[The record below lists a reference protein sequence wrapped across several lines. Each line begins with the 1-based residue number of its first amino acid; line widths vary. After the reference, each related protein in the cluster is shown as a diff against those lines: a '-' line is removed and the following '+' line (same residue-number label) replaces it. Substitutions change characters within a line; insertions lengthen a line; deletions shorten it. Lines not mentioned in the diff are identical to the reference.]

1 VNIIQAII
9 LGIVQGL
16 TEFLPVSSSGHL
28 AVAQMLLRV
37 PEDRIFFL
45 TVMLHVGTLVS
56 VIVVYWNDLINIV
69 IEFVRM
75 CVDIS
80 RKKGAGLDNEYRRL
94 GVLIIVGTIPTGL
107 MGLLLK
113 DIFSGFYTSRLIIGI
128 SLLITGSLL
137 WFAERSQEKSSTHL
151 KPLGKM
157 TWKNAFIVGI
167 FQGFAI
173 TPGISRSGST
183 IAGALFQ
190 GINKE
195 TATRYS
201 FLLSFPA
208 ITAATLLEAKDI
220 ATFGMGDV
228 TFPILL
234 VGIASSFLAGIFAI
248 KTLIN
253 LIKKGKLFYFS
264 YYTWTAGT
272 IVIISALINP

>member
-1 VNIIQAII
+1 MSLWKAIV

-28 AVAQMLLRV
+28 SITQLLLKV

-45 TVMLHVGTLVS
+45 TVMLHVGTLFS
-56 VIVVYWNDLINIV
+56 VMVVYRQDLWRIIVAFFQMCNDLAH
-69 IEFVRM
+69 R
-75 CVDIS
+75 
-80 RKKGAGLDNEYRRL
+80 RGLGLENEYRRL
-94 GVLIIVGTIPTGL
+94 GLFIIVGTIPTGI

-113 DIFSGFYTSRLIIGI
+113 DAISAVYASRLVIGF
-128 SLLITGSLL
+128 SLLITGTLL
-137 WFAERSQEKSSTHL
+137 WMAERSQPFKNKNPKTL
-151 KPLGKM
+151 QQM
-157 TWKNAFIVGI
+157 TWKNALAVGV

-208 ITAATLLEAKDI
+208 ILAATLLETKD
-220 ATFGMGDV
+220 AFAYGMGDV
-228 TFPILL
+228 TVPVLLAGIL
-234 VGIASSFLAGIFAI
+234 ASFLAGVFAI
-248 KTLIN
+248 RALIN
-253 LIKKGKLFYFS
+253 LIKRERLYYFS
-264 YYTWTAGT
+264 FYTWTIGLGT
-272 IVIISALINP
+272 IAAALLWR

>member
-28 AVAQMLLRV
+28 AVTQMLLKV

-45 TVMLHVGTLVS
+45 TVMLHMGTLIS
-56 VIVVYWNDLINIV
+56 VIVVYWNDLVNIF
-69 IEFVRM
+69 IEFFRM
-75 CVDIS
+75 CADIS
-80 RKKGAGLDNEYRRL
+80 KKKGAGLENEYRRL
-94 GVLIIVGTIPTGL
+94 GVFIIVGTIPTGI

-113 DIFSGFYTSRLIIGI
+113 DIFTSFYTSRLIIGI
-128 SLLITGSLL
+128 SLIITGCLL
-137 WFAERSQEKSSTHL
+137 WFAERSQQQSSTQL
-151 KPLGKM
+151 KPIDKM
-157 TWKNAFIVGI
+157 TWKNAFLVGV

-195 TATRYS
+195 TATRFS

-220 ATFGMGDV
+220 AEYGMGDV
-228 TFPILL
+228 TVPILL
-234 VGIASSFLAGIFAI
+234 AGITASFLAGIFAI
-248 KTLIN
+248 RTLIN
-253 LIKKGKLFYFS
+253 LIKKERLYFFS
-264 YYTWTAGT
+264 YYTWIAGT
-272 IVIISALINP
+272 AVIISWFINR

>member
-1 VNIIQAII
+1 MTLLQAII

-28 AVAQMLLRV
+28 AITQFILGV

-45 TVMLHVGTLVS
+45 TVMLHVGTLFS
-56 VIVVYWNDLINIV
+56 VLVVYWIDLKNIV
-69 IEFVRM
+69 IEFFKM
-75 CVDIS
+75 CMDLIQ
-80 RKKGAGLDNEYRRL
+80 KKGPGLQNEYRRL
-94 GVLIIVGTIPTGL
+94 ALLIIVGTIPTGI

-113 DIFSGFYTSRLIIGI
+113 DIFSAFYTSQLVIGF

-137 WFAERSQEKSSTHL
+137 WFAEKSQHKKLTDL
-151 KPLGKM
+151 KPLSKM
-157 TWKNAFIVGI
+157 TWKNAFAVGV

-173 TPGISRSGST
+173 TPGISRSGAT

-208 ITAATLLEAKDI
+208 ILAATLLETRDAVSY
-220 ATFGMGDV
+220 GMGSV
-228 TFPILL
+228 TVPILT
-234 VGIASSFLAGIFAI
+234 VGIIASFLAGVVAI
-248 KTLIN
+248 KALIN
-253 LIKKGKLFYFS
+253 LIKKEKLYYFS
-264 YYTWTAGT
+264 FYTWTVGCG
-272 IVIISALINP
+272 VILYALLF

>member
-1 VNIIQAII
+1 MNLLQVIM

-28 AVAQMLLRV
+28 AVTQMLLGV

-45 TVMLHVGTLVS
+45 TVMLHVGTLFS
-56 VIVVYWNDLINIV
+56 VIVVYWNDLLNIV
-69 IEFVRM
+69 LEFFRM
-75 CVDIS
+75 LSDLG
-80 RKKGAGLDNEYRRL
+80 RGKGPGLDNEYRRL
-94 GVLIIVGTIPTGL
+94 GLFIIVGTIPTGL

-113 DIFSGFYTSRLIIGI
+113 DVFASFYTSRLIIGF

-137 WFAERSQEKSSTHL
+137 WFAEHGNRKSTSSL
-151 KPLGKM
+151 KTLGAM
-157 TWKNAFIVGI
+157 TWKNAFLVGV

-195 TATRYS
+195 TATRFS

-208 ITAATLLEAKDI
+208 ITAATLLESKDVM
-220 ATFGMGDV
+220 TYGMGDV
-228 TFPILL
+228 TLPLL
-234 VGIASSFLAGIFAI
+234 LAGIAASFLAGTFAI
-248 KTLIN
+248 RSLIN
-253 LIKKGKLFYFS
+253 LIKKEKLFYFS
-264 YYTWTAGT
+264 YYTWTVGT
-272 IVIISALINP
+272 IVIITSLLN

>member
-1 VNIIQAII
+1 MNIIQAII

-28 AVAQMLLRV
+28 AVTQMILKV

-45 TVMLHVGTLVS
+45 TVMLHVGTLIS
-56 VIVVYWNDLINIV
+56 VVVVYWNDLVNIV
-69 IEFVRM
+69 IEFLRM
-75 CVDIS
+75 CVDI
-80 RKKGAGLDNEYRRL
+80 RKKKGAGLENEYRRL
-94 GVLIIVGTIPTGL
+94 GVFIIVGTIPTGL

-113 DIFSGFYTSRLIIGI
+113 DIFSGFYTSRLVIGI
-128 SLLITGSLL
+128 SLIITGSLL
-137 WFAERSQEKSSTHL
+137 WFAERSQHKPTEKL

-157 TWKNAFIVGI
+157 TWKNAFLVGV

-195 TATRYS
+195 TATRFS

-208 ITAATLLEAKDI
+208 ILAATLLEAKDV
-220 ATFGMGDV
+220 TVYGMGDV
-228 TFPILL
+228 TIPILL
-234 VGIASSFLAGIFAI
+234 VGIVSSFLAGIFAI
-248 KTLIN
+248 RTLIN
-253 LIKKGKLFYFS
+253 LIKKEKLYFFS
-264 YYTWTAGT
+264 FYTWIAGT
-272 IVIISALINP
+272 IVIFSAIMNR

>member
-1 VNIIQAII
+1 MTIIQAII

-28 AVAQMLLRV
+28 AVTQMLLRV

-45 TVMLHVGTLVS
+45 TVMLHVGTLIS

-94 GVLIIVGTIPTGL
+94 GVFIIVGTIPTGL

-113 DIFSGFYTSRLIIGI
+113 DVFSSFYTSRLVIGMA
-128 SLLITGSLL
+128 LLITGSLL
-137 WFAERSQEKSSTHL
+137 WFAERSQKKQKSNL

-157 TWKNAFIVGI
+157 TWKNAFVVGV

-220 ATFGMGDV
+220 AAFGMGEV
-228 TFPILL
+228 TVPILL
-234 VGIASSFLAGIFAI
+234 AGIASSFLAGIFAI
-248 KTLIN
+248 RTLIN
-253 LIKKGKLFYFS
+253 LIKKGKLYIFS
-264 YYTWTAGT
+264 YYTWIAGT
-272 IVIISALINP
+272 VVIIAALISL